1 MNPRKAI
8 LKSPQVGAMPRF
20 FSLLLALILLTSGCS
35 GAPGGSPETGTNAWV
50 EYPYEGSILPMA
62 PVTLVVYA
70 SDPAGISYIHIK
82 VNGQSLPAY
91 AASPITND
99 GSTRLVRIDYAW
111 TPPGEG
117 EYLVEAAGVNAAGA
131 SNGSGSTRFCVVSC
145 ATSGP
150 TPTPA
155 PGATETPTPAP
166 ADIPTQTAFPGT
178 SIQFSASPPYVNG
191 GSCTTLSWTVSGAQ
205 QVSLDGTPVNASG
218 SQQACPCTPSWYTLT
233 ITGLDGQVQSQ
244 SAFVD
249 VYGSCAAP
257 TEYIPPTQYVPPTQY
272 IPPTQYVPPAD
283 TSGPTINAV
292 YAVWEGCT
300 IYGQAEISDP
310 SGVSWAE
317 FHYNLNE
324 QGWAW
329 IKMNQSGSL
338 WTSQVGVQVTDGM
351 STPVGSM
358 VYKVR
363 TLDSLNNETWSGTS
377 TLEYIGCGGMQ

>member
-8 LKSPQVGAMPRF
+8 SKLPQVGATLKC
-20 FSLLLALILLTSGCS
+20 FSILLALILLTSGCS
-35 GAPGGSPETGTNAWV
+35 GAPGASAETGTNAWV
-50 EYPYEGSILPMA
+50 EYPYEGSILPLA

-91 AASPITND
+91 AASPMTAD
-99 GSTRLVRIDYAW
+99 GNTRLVRIDYAW

-117 EYLVEAAGVNAAGA
+117 EYLVEAVGVNAAGA
-131 SNGSGSTRFCVVSC
+131 SGGSSSTRFCIVTC
-145 ATSGP
+145 ASSGP

-155 PGATETPTPAP
+155 PDATETPTPAP
-166 ADIPTQTAFPGT
+166 AETPTQTAFPGT
-178 SIQFSASPPYVNG
+178 SIQFWASPPYINAG
-191 GSCTTLSWTVSGAQ
+191 ECTTLNWDVSGAQ
-205 QVSLDGTPVNASG
+205 QVTLGGTAVNASG
-218 SQQACPCTPSWYTLT
+218 SQQACLCETSSYTLNV
-233 ITGLDGQVQSQ
+233 TGLDGQIQSQ
-244 SAFVD
+244 TLRVD

-257 TEYIPPTQYVPPTQY
+257 VTEAPPQPP
-272 IPPTQYVPPAD
+272 PPPQPPAD
-283 TSGPTINAV
+283 TSGPTVNAV
-292 YAVWEGCT
+292 YAVWEGCA

-317 FHYNLNE
+317 FHYNLNG

-329 IKMNQSGSL
+329 ILMNQSGSL

-377 TLEYIGCGGMQ
+377 ILEYVGCGGMQ